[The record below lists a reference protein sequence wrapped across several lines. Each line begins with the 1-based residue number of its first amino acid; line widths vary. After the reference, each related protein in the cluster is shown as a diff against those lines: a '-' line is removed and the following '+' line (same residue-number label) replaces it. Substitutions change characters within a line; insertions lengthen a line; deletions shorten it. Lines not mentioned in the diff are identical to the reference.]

1 MSKIIPFEY
10 GEKQI
15 RVIQDEE
22 SGEPLWVAK
31 DICNALGL
39 THMTNALDKLDVDE
53 KLTVKILQ
61 SGQNRNM
68 MVVNE
73 SGLYTLILRSNKPE
87 AKPFKR
93 WVTHEV
99 LPSIRKTGGYGVSTD
114 PALFSMMAQQNEVIV
129 QTLGTVSLMM
139 REILDEQRSV
149 RSSQQTILQHVSK
162 THEDVREIK
171 EAQSSR
177 LLSPH
182 ERQKLYDHVI
192 ANARDLADE
201 YGIQRDIVAAT
212 IFGRL
217 KNKYNIGHY
226 AELPFEK
233 LGEAILYVNHIDITN

>member
-15 RVIQDEE
+15 RVIHDEE

-87 AKPFKR
+87 AKTFKR

-99 LPSIRKTGGYGVSTD
+99 LPSIRKAGSYSLQGIQPTFDLSPIYALMESQNRLLQNTLDSMAMMMADVKSEIRDIRANVGTRLINAEERKLIYDTVIRKGRELAQQHDIDSSVSTG
-114 PALFSMMAQQNEVIV
+114 AIF
-129 QTLGTVSLMM
+129 
-139 REILDEQRSV
+139 
-149 RSSQQTILQHVSK
+149 
-162 THEDVREIK
+162 
-171 EAQSSR
+171 SR
-177 LLSPH
+177 LKT
-182 ERQKLYDHVI
+182 RF
-192 ANARDLADE
+192 
-201 YGIQRDIVAAT
+201 GVA
-212 IFGRL
+212 
-217 KNKYNIGHY
+217 HY
-226 AELPFEK
+226 TEIPSDS
-233 LGEAILYVNHIDITN
+233 VNHAIALIELTEISRSY